1 MNILILH
8 IKTFSLTLKFI
19 FIAPDFEDMEVSCA
33 LGSVPTG
40 PNVESTLTGW
50 LIRQAVHEVLG
61 QENMMCLQK
70 MCVLLQQAKLKAFLL
85 IFKMWGLD
93 VFH

>member
-61 QENMMCLQK
+61 PRKHDVSSENVCFTAASQIK
-70 MCVLLQQAKLKAFLL
+70 S
-85 IFKMWGLD
+85 
-93 VFH
+93 VFIDF